1 MKRVG
6 SLVFVIAV
14 ALSVAAQ
21 TSQPSQTSLSQW
33 PYYAELT
40 PQRNSNGM
48 YEAVL
53 PLSVLDKARS
63 DLADLRLYDATNR
76 EIPYAVRVLKEVDE
90 HKEMEARLFN
100 DATVGAASEVSVDL
114 GENHGEHNEIEID
127 TEGDNFR
134 RQVVIEGSDSGSDWH
149 MLNNNG
155 LIFSFI
161 AENNSVDSGR
171 VSYPNSRY
179 RYLRVHVMRDPV
191 ADHDAVKIKGVKVLM
206 AVRQKGWPS
215 TWSVYVPPYQLLRN
229 QGAHASVW
237 TLDLGARVPCDRLTL
252 NINDD
257 SFSRP
262 FQVESID
269 DPENP
274 QLIATGTITRHGGEE
289 NKPLVITFNQEETVR
304 KLRLQITDYSNP
316 TLNISA
322 IQASAPA
329 RQLMFEAK
337 EPPAQPLR
345 LFFGNAKVTA
355 PHYDFE
361 KELPRRLG
369 AEPIHASVGD
379 VVGNRDYKPEPLPLT
394 ERVPWLI
401 YVVLAASSVALGFIL
416 FSLTQT
422 AMRMNTQVN

>member
-6 SLVFVIAV
+6 SLVIVIA
-14 ALSVAAQ
+14 AAISVAA
-21 TSQPSQTSLSQW
+21 QTSLSQW
-33 PYYAELT
+33 PYYAEVT

-53 PLSVLDKARS
+53 PLSVLDKARP

-76 EIPYAVRVLKEVDE
+76 EIPYAVRVLKEVDDK
-90 HKEMEARLFN
+90 KEIEARLFN
-100 DATVGAASEVSVDL
+100 DATVGSASEVSVDL

-127 TEGDNFR
+127 TDGNNFR

-149 MLNNNG
+149 TLNNDG

-161 AENNSVDSGR
+161 AQNNSVDSGR
-171 VSYPNSRY
+171 VSYPTSRY
-179 RYLRVHVMRDPV
+179 RYLRLHVMRDPV
-191 ADHDAVKIKGVKVLM
+191 ADHDAVKITGVKVLM
-206 AVRQKGWPS
+206 AVREKGWPA
-215 TWSVYVPPYQLLRN
+215 TWSVYVPSYQLLRN

-237 TLDLGARVPCDRLTL
+237 TLDLGARVPCDRLSIEVT
-252 NINDD
+252 DD

-274 QLIATGTITRHGGEE
+274 QLIATGTLTRHGGEE
-289 NKPLVITFNQEETVR
+289 NKPLAITFNQEENVR

-329 RQLMFEAK
+329 RQLVFESK
-337 EPPAQPLR
+337 EPPVQPLR
-345 LFFGNAKVTA
+345 IFFGNAKVTA

-361 KELPRRLG
+361 KELPLRIS
-369 AEPIHASVGD
+369 AEPIHASIGD
-379 VVGNRDYKPEPLPLT
+379 VLGNRDYKPEPLPFT
-394 ERVPWLI
+394 ERVPWVI
-401 YVVLAASSVALGFIL
+401 YVVLAASSLALGFIL
-416 FSLTQT
+416 FSLAQT
-422 AMRMNTQVN
+422 AMRMNTQAN